1 MNKIDFKKSSKMGFW
16 VLISSIFQSIA
27 LTSFS
32 VPGKLYPSGVS
43 GISRLTSDMLLDFVN
58 LNIPYQVFYFSIN
71 IALAILVYKY
81 IGKYFTVFSVIQT
94 TLVSIFSS
102 FFPRIFFLEDMILVT
117 LFGGL
122 INGFGCGL
130 ALKAN
135 ASTGGMDF
143 VSIYFSNKYHK
154 SMWNNIFAMNCIV
167 ITITGVVYGWPR
179 ALYSIL
185 FQFCSTQVVN
195 RMHKRFTHQSL
206 NVITKMPDEVT
217 ANIFKST
224 RHGITEVKAMGAFKH
239 EETTML
245 YMVINSYQVD
255 DVVHSILEVDPKAFI
270 SVANVKQ
277 VVGNYYQ
284 KPLD

>member
-1 MNKIDFKKSSKMGFW
+1 MNKIDFIKSSKMGFW

-206 NVITKMPDEVT
+206 NVITKTPDEVT

>member
-1 MNKIDFKKSSKMGFW
+1 MHKIDFKKASVMGFW
-16 VLISSIFQSIA
+16 VLISSIFQAVA

-32 VPGKLYPSGVS
+32 VPGRLYPSGIS
-43 GISRLTSDMLLDFVN
+43 GISRLTSDLLLDF
-58 LNIPYQVFYFSIN
+58 LSINIPYQVFYFGVN
-71 IALAILVYKY
+71 ILLAILVYKY

-102 FFPRIFFLEDMILVT
+102 FFSRIIFLDDLILIAV
-117 LFGGL
+117 FGGL

-130 ALKAN
+130 ALKSN

-143 VSIYFSNKYHK
+143 ISIYFSNKYNK
-154 SMWNNIFAMNCIV
+154 SMWNTIFAINSVVIV
-167 ITITGVVYGWPR
+167 ITGIVYGWPR
-179 ALYSIL
+179 ALYSIM

-206 NVITKMPDEVT
+206 NIITKYPDAVT
-217 ANIFKST
+217 DNIFKKT
-224 RHGITEVKAMGAFKH
+224 RHGITEMKAMGAFKK
-239 EETTML
+239 EDTTML

-255 DVVHSILEVDPKAFI
+255 DVIKSIQEADPKAFI
-270 SVANVKQ
+270 SVSNVRQ